1 MNFRNFS
8 SATGETL
15 SVMRSYSPG
24 CNDHGRFFALL
35 L

>member
-1 MNFRNFS
+1 MYFCNFS

-15 SVMRSYSPG
+15 SVIRSYSPG
-24 CNDHGRFFALL
+24 CNDHGRLFALL

>member
-24 CNDHGRFFALL
+24 CNDHGRLFALL